1 MLRSVFGPWILE
13 NTWGVLFLVMR
24 RCYSE
29 NLVGGFESKLRIW
42 VNQSWGDFV
51 FLRRTDESQTVRLLN
66 AGGPPWWF
74 MNHGRS
80 AFRSA
85 DGPPVSDFSDAC

>member
-1 MLRSVFGPWILE
+1 MG
-13 NTWGVLFLVMR
+13 
-24 RCYSE
+24 
-29 NLVGGFESKLRIW
+29 ESKLG
-42 VNQSWGDFV
+42 GDFV
-51 FLRRTDESQTVRLLN
+51 FLHIIDGSRTVHLLN
-66 AGGPPWWF
+66 ADGPPWF